1 MRLFEVEYGQEFH
14 EHFWARDH
22 QDAAQRA
29 FDLAREN
36 QHTLHTVYVSAM
48 VEPPDWV
55 AGDRSKGGL
64 VYVSNDTVTFAL
76 SATGIA
82 RPAKGARV

>member
-1 MRLFEVEYGQEFH
+1 MKLFEVEYGQEFH

-29 FDLAREN
+29 FELAREN
-36 QHTLHTVYVSAM
+36 NQRLLTVYVSTM
-48 VEPPDWV
+48 IEPPDWV

-64 VYVSNDTVTFAL
+64 VYVSNDTQTFML
-76 SATGIA
+76 SAQGLA
-82 RPAKGARV
+82 RPVNGGRT